1 MMEPTEYDK
10 YVEPDEASVAEWNRK
25 VALRKLAREAKEQQ
39 EIKGHR
45 RALMAELMSKLKTRG
60 KVVASIGGFFPDFL
74 DSGHG
79 QPNRFT

>member
-1 MMEPTEYDK
+1 MMEPTEYDN
-10 YVEPDEASVAEWNRK
+10 YVEPDEVSVAEWNRK
-25 VALRKLAREAKEQQ
+25 VALRRLANEAKQQ
-39 EIKGHR
+39 EVAANR